1 MSYIYVP
8 TPDDL
13 VKESCESIVN
23 YINDQL
29 KSSIVDNKKT
39 FTVIIIHLSGTQ
51 KFITKQFEFIIKNYK
66 LNKWNIDTL
75 YSHSSFNDCG
85 VVRSTFGLKFAFD

>member
-1 MSYIYVP
+1 MYIYVP

-13 VKESCESIVN
+13 IEKSCESIIN
-23 YINDQL
+23 YINGEL
-29 KSSIVDNKKT
+29 KSSIVDDKKT
-39 FTVIIIHLSGTQ
+39 FSIIVIQLSGTTQ

-75 YSHSSFNDCG
+75 YSRSSFNDLGG
-85 VVRSTFGLKFAFD
+85 VTSIFCLKFAVD